1 MGEDPASPRSVGR
14 RRAPQAAE
22 GNVPPGRLRNLI
34 RTVLF
39 RLHLSVALAAGLF
52 IVTMAVTGVVLVCE
66 DALMS
71 LAERRLSVVVR
82 EGAPRLSPDEIVEAA
97 VAWGAGTDRPFTA
110 TSIEY
115 RNRSGAAVQVHAGR
129 DRRVFVDPWTGEV
142 LGEGFPL
149 LEGFFEGVRGWHRWL
164 GASGGGVR
172 KGRAVTG
179 AANVAFLFLLLTGPL
194 LWLPRR
200 ITKRAVTEN
209 LVFRRGVRGVAR
221 RLNWHYVVGIWSMVP
236 LMAISVTGVVL
247 SYPAVGDRVYPVV
260 GVVLWGG
267 GDEVEGGGGGG
278 GEGHPGALAAA
289 EARIPGWRSIA
300 LTLPRAEAMEIRVDV
315 RTGRAGQPQKAVVL
329 MVDRGTGVVASAE
342 LFRDGTPGHRA
353 QEFLRYAHTGEYW
366 GLAGQALAGLF
377 ALAVVIMAWSGF
389 SVALTMYRLRR
400 GKRSG

>member
-1 MGEDPASPRSVGR
+1 M
-14 RRAPQAAE
+14 
-22 GNVPPGRLRNLI
+22 I

-52 IVTMAVTGVVLVCE
+52 IVTMAVTGVVLACE
-66 DALMS
+66 DAVVS
-71 LAERRLSVVVR
+71 LVERRLSVAVR
-82 EGAPRLSPDEIVEAA
+82 EGAPRLSPDEIVQAA
-97 VAWGAGTDRPFTA
+97 VAWGAGTNRTFTA

-115 RNRSGAAVQVHAGR
+115 RSRTGAAVQVHAGR

-149 LEGFFEGVRGWHRWL
+149 LEGFFEGVREWHRWL

-172 KGRAVTG
+172 TGRAVTG

-194 LWLPRR
+194 LWMPRR
-200 ITKRAVTEN
+200 ITKRTLTEN
-209 LVFRRGVRGVAR
+209 LVFRRGVRGAAR
-221 RLNWHYVVGIWSMVP
+221 RLNWHYVVGIWSIVP
-236 LMAISVTGVVL
+236 LVVISVTGVVM

-260 GVVLWGG
+260 GAVLWGG
-267 GDEVEGGGGGG
+267 GDGVDGGGG
-278 GEGHPGALAAA
+278 GEGEGLASALAAA
-289 EARIPGWRSIA
+289 KARIPEWRSIV

-315 RTGRAGQPQKAVVL
+315 RAGRAGQPQKATVL
-329 MVDRGTGVVASAE
+329 TVDRGSGTVMLAE
-342 LFRDGTPGHRA
+342 SFGDETPSRRA

-366 GLAGQALAGLF
+366 GLAGQVLAGFF
-377 ALAVVIMAWSGF
+377 ALGVVIMAWTGF